1 MTDLEK
7 FGVAAFVLAFL
18 GASYVAAI
26 YAFASVYLVPAT
38 VLYLVVAAVL
48 LVRIL
53 TEKENR

>member
-7 FGVAAFVLAFL
+7 LGVATFVLVFL

-38 VLYLVVAAVL
+38 VLYLVVAVGL
-48 LVRIL
+48 LARIL